1 MTIHNRPP
9 ATMLYPLAS
18 VSDIRLK
25 RHTAE
30 MRYPVALISCVRIKR
45 PPSSDAVSRS
55 HAPNVRFS
63 VVLLRSTKF
72 NSS

>member
-1 MTIHNRPP
+1 MR
-9 ATMLYPLAS
+9 YPLAS
-18 VSDIRLK
+18 ALNTRLK
-25 RHTAE
+25 RHSAE
-30 MRYPVALISCVRIKR
+30 MRNPVALISCVRIKR
-45 PPSSDAVSRS
+45 PPASDAVSRS